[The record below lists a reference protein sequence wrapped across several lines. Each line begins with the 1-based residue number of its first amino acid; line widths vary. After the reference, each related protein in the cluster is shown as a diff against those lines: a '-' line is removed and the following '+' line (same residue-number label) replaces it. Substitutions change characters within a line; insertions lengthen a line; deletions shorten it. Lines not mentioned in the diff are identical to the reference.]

1 MPPNTHAILSPS
13 SADRWLHCTRSAK
26 LELEFSEKESDA
38 AVEGTAAHALCEH
51 KVKKALKQ
59 RSRRPVSAYD
69 SNEMEELTDA
79 YRDYVLEQL
88 TLERQ
93 NCPDAQVFIETRL
106 DLTSYVPG
114 SFGTCDCLI
123 VSDEKLHIIDFKYG
137 QGVLVEA
144 KENPQMKL
152 YALGALDIYD
162 GLYDFKEVA
171 MTIFQPRRENVSTWT
186 ETVEELR
193 RWAEE
198 ELKPKAELAD
208 AGEGEFCSGDWCLFC
223 KAAVKCRA
231 RAQAKLELAKQEFSL
246 PPIITDEEIEEILPR
261 LPDLTKW
268 ANDIMAYA
276 TDAAL
281 NHGKQWK
288 GFKVVEGRSVR
299 KYSDEDAVIKAAKD
313 AGYTDIFKTSLIT
326 LTEME
331 KLMGKK
337 KFKETLGGLIVKPQ
351 GKPTLVPD
359 SDKRSAITGNDA
371 KSDFKKI
378 TEVM

>member
-1 MPPNTHAILSPS
+1 MPPNTHVILSPS
-13 SADRWLHCTRSAK
+13 SADRWLHCTRSAR
-26 LELEFSEKESDA
+26 LELEFGEKESDA
-38 AVEGTAAHALCEH
+38 AAEGTAAHALCEH

-59 RSRRPVSAYD
+59 RSRRPVSPYD
-69 SNEMEELTDA
+69 SDEMEELTDA

-88 TLERQ
+88 TQERQ

-144 KENPQMKL
+144 EENPQMKL

-171 MTIFQPRRENVSTWT
+171 MTIFQPRRENVNTWT
-186 ETVEELR
+186 ESVEELR

-223 KAAVKCRA
+223 KAAVKCRV

-246 PPIITDEEIEEILPR
+246 PPIISDEEIEDILPR

-313 AGYTDIFKTSLIT
+313 AGYTDIFRTSLIT

-359 SDKRSAITGNDA
+359 SDKRPAITGNDA
-371 KSDFKKI
+371 KSEF
-378 TEVM
+378 TEVK